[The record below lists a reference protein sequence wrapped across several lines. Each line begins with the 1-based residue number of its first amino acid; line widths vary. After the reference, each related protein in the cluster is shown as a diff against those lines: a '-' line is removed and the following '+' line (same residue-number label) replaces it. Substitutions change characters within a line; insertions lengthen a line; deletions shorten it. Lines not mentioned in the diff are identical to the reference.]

1 MHRFENLYLSN
12 YMTEHWKK
20 RERKKHKMIS
30 YVHVFK
36 NSQYVRQP
44 LTQIELYLK
53 LISNKNLILKKRFAL
68 KPAWRIFFN
77 INI

>member
-1 MHRFENLYLSN
+1 
-12 YMTEHWKK
+12 MTEHWKE

-53 LISNKNLILKKRFAL
+53 LIINKNLILKKKICFKACMEN
-68 KPAWRIFFN
+68 FFQHKY
-77 INI
+77 IKAFTI